1 MEFYLMEMGK
11 NYTQMENQKMDN
23 LKMGILS
30 KELENTLMV
39 DNNKDIINMEDFIM
53 EYYKN

>member
-1 MEFYLMEMGK
+1 
-11 NYTQMENQKMDN
+11 MDN